1 MIWRYLWKIVTAG
14 KETRA
19 TERRPA
25 EKGQSTGSLPRT
37 RAVNRS
43 AHCCSALALSW
54 RLTLK
59 EMNSASTRC
68 RTWTHTH
75 THRRPGNDKV
85 NKCCKGKQDVNA
97 SNIYFKFN
105 MALTVAA
112 SCTGP
117 SFCFPFICSIGLFA
131 SAFAIVCPL
140 SRSVL
145 LCVLSLLCLITL
157 LNKSPGQVGSLD

>member
-14 KETRA
+14 NETRGHREEA
-19 TERRPA
+19 SRQRPVDWQLA
-25 EKGQSTGSLPRT
+25 AHPSSQSKR
-37 RAVNRS
+37 
-43 AHCCSALALSW
+43 HCWPTLGLSW

-68 RTWTHTH
+68 RTRTH
-75 THRRPGNDKV
+75 THRRPDNDKV

-117 SFCFPFICSIGLFA
+117 SFRFPFICSIGLFA
-131 SAFAIVCPL
+131 NAFAIVCPL
-140 SRSVL
+140 SRSV
-145 LCVLSLLCLITL
+145 CFHYYV
-157 LNKSPGQVGSLD
+157 

>member
-1 MIWRYLWKIVTAG
+1 MKVPLKNSHCRQGDKGHREEASREGPVDWQLAAHPSSQSK
-14 KETRA
+14 
-19 TERRPA
+19 RPLLLHTCPFLA
-25 EKGQSTGSLPRT
+25 PNSQRDELGQHP
-37 RAVNRS
+37 VPN
-43 AHCCSALALSW
+43 
-54 RLTLK
+54 
-59 EMNSASTRC
+59 MN
-68 RTWTHTH
+68 TH